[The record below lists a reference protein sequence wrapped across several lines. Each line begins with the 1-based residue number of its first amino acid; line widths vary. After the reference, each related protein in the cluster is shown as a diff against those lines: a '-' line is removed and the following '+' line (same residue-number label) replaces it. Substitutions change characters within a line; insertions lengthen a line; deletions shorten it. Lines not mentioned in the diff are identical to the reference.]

1 MMMFNDPLI
10 SPSQRDHYKKT
21 IAERASVSQKV
32 QSIAIR
38 ASASQIFKL
47 LTNILKKQFCSSS
60 YLLKKTIL
68 ILSVLLKKTNSDP
81 LAIYEENTILSSSR
95 GL

>member
-1 MMMFNDPLI
+1 MMFNDPLI

-21 IAERASVSQKV
+21 IARRASVSHKV
-32 QSIAIR
+32 HSIAIR